1 LYEHVCIWCL
11 QPKEQRCGAF
21 IWIDPQWDARATT
34 VLDRLTKVVENGR
47 EEEID
52 LKEDCEIAN
61 KQLEATAAELKNVK
75 AKLERVEKEKELIL
89 CELNKNR

>member
-61 KQLEATAAELKNVK
+61 KQLEATAAELKNAK
-75 AKLERVEKEKELIL
+75 AKLE
-89 CELNKNR
+89 